1 MAKMKQP
8 DLCNNNPVEIE
19 NIAINIKDKHKTI
32 NCPEARYCEKALGG
46 KGVELNYVKSSP
58 VWLSRF
64 RFSEIALN
72 LAGVVF
78 YCPNF

>member
-32 NCPEARYCEKALGG
+32 NCPEASYCEKAWELL
-46 KGVELNYVKSSP
+46 ELNYVKSSP